1 MGVIARL
8 LGGISVGFMP
18 YVLGGAVL
26 ALVAQYG
33 YFQWQLHEQHDAVWN
48 AATLAQ
54 AKADSETIGTQK
66 TLATVARSEANA
78 CWDAV
83 GQQNAAKA
91 KVASTTD
98 KVQSA
103 VAASLRADAEKQ
115 RIAAA
120 RAKAQAEQ
128 AQIEADHW
136 RNVAA
141 TSPKDQ
147 TREQACAQAESILD
161 ENLKRRRTP

>member
-54 AKADSETIGTQK
+54 
-66 TLATVARSEANA
+66 
-78 CWDAV
+78 
-83 GQQNAAKA
+83 A

>member
-78 CWDAV
+78 
-83 GQQNAAKA
+83 
-91 KVASTTD
+91 
-98 KVQSA
+98 
-103 VAASLRADAEKQ
+103 ASLRADAEKQ